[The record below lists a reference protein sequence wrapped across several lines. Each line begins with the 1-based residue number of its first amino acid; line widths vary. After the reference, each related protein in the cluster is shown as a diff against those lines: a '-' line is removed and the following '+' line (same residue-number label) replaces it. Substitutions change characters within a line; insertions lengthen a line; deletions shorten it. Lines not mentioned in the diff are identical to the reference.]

1 MMKTNSAPDILFF
14 NCIKKLMTNL
24 FRAFNSLH
32 FSQNNAPGT
41 KFSPITFIMLHKNL
55 RKGFL
60 GSFYEQNLQN
70 KAFSAQ
76 SGKRKF
82 LMASLGL
89 FGSLPFFPFLKSVKR
104 NPYFST
110 VTLIKVPANITPS
123 LEPDLMMGDPS
134 CVKRNQDYWQKFKT
148 IKDDFVES
156 KKLLYMTTV
165 PYKENGL
172 FAVYGYWKSKESYVA
187 FLKSI
192 DINTFE
198 KELLKN
204 KIHILS
210 KLSSRI

>member
-89 FGSLPFFPFLKSVKR
+89 FGSLPFFQFFKAGKHKTPYIFIASLRGGHVLELDAINFRNKKMLDALDSKMLKEKKILKIRSISSKNKTSWVYVFDSQNSRKKWGNEILKQKLFSSDR
-104 NPYFST
+104 LAYNNLYFSQSEGFF
-110 VTLIKVPANITPS
+110 AAEQSS
-123 LEPDLMMGDPS
+123 L
-134 CVKRNQDYWQKFKT
+134 
-148 IKDDFVES
+148 
-156 KKLLYMTTV
+156 
-165 PYKENGL
+165 
-172 FAVYGYWKSKESYVA
+172 
-187 FLKSI
+187 
-192 DINTFE
+192 
-198 KELLKN
+198 
-204 KIHILS
+204 
-210 KLSSRI
+210 